1 MNSIF
6 HRISVRKYKDKPV
19 EKEKIM
25 TIIKAGM
32 QAPSATNQQPW
43 EFYVVTNKEK
53 LKQLAATS
61 PYAKMTEF
69 APVAVVSAYR
79 KDIRLPEYAHIDLS
93 IAMENI
99 WLQTD
104 AEGLGGVWL
113 GIAPDEDRMKKVEEA
128 LNIPNNLRAFAIFPF
143 GYPDEEREQ
152 QNRFDESRIHYVE

>member
-1 MNSIF
+1 MEMLLIIIF
-6 HRISVRKYKDKPV
+6 IVILVVIIANLGQYSEQVR
-19 EKEKIM
+19 
-25 TIIKAGM
+25 
-32 QAPSATNQQPW
+32 
-43 EFYVVTNKEK
+43 
-53 LKQLAATS
+53 
-61 PYAKMTEF
+61 TERRE
-69 APVAVVSAYR
+69 AETEYIGRVGEETTEAIVSAYR

-113 GIAPDEDRMKKVEEA
+113 GIAPDEDRMKKVEEV